1 MSRVLLIALCMLLT
15 SLHAGAERK
24 NQKRTNME
32 TLKLTEE
39 WDKTFPKSEKVD
51 HSKVTFTN
59 RYGITLAADLYIPRH
74 TTGKLAAI
82 AVCGPY
88 GAVKEQ
94 CSGLYAQTMA
104 ERGFI
109 TLAFDP
115 SFSGES
121 GGQPRYVSS
130 PDINTEDYSAAV
142 DYLILRDDVDSERI
156 GIIGICGWGG
166 LAINAAVM
174 DTRIKA
180 TVSSTMGAFD
190 SFDSEQRSQMREQL
204 NRQRTD
210 DIRKGAAPE
219 RSGGVP
225 AQLPDDAVDF
235 MKDYHNYYKTSRGYH
250 PRSVNS
256 NGGWQKITDLPFFTF
271 PLMAYAHEIKNAVLV
286 VHGDKAYSLSASQ
299 EAFKKL
305 KGANKELM
313 IIPDATHVDLYDR
326 IEVIPFAK
334 FEEFFNKYLQ

>member
-1 MSRVLLIALCMLLT
+1 MNRILSVLCLLMVF
-15 SLHAGAERK
+15 SQAGAQQNEQ
-24 NQKRTNME
+24 NGTNME
-32 TLKLTEE
+32 ILKLTEE
-39 WDKTFPKSEKVD
+39 WDKTFPKSEKVS
-51 HSKVTFTN
+51 HTKVTFPN
-59 RYGITLAADLYIPRH
+59 RYGISLTADLYLPKTIQ
-74 TTGKLAAI
+74 GKMPAI

-104 ERGFI
+104 ERGFL

-142 DYLILRDDVDSERI
+142 DYLTLRDDVDPERI
-156 GIIGICGWGG
+156 GVIGICGWGG

-190 SFDSEQRSQMREQL
+190 PYDSRQRREIREQL
-204 NRQRTD
+204 NRQRTED
-210 DIRKGAAPE
+210 LHKGAVPE

-225 AQLPDDAVDF
+225 AKLPDDAADYW
-235 MKDYHNYYKTSRGYH
+235 KDYQDYYKTPRGYH

-256 NGGWQKITDLPFFTF
+256 NGGWQKITDLPFLTF
-271 PLMAYAHEIKNAVLV
+271 PLMAYAHEIENAVLV
-286 VHGDKAYSLSASQ
+286 VHGDKAYSVSASR

-305 KGANKELM
+305 KGDNKVLM
-313 IIPDATHVDLYDR
+313 IIPGATHVDLYDCTD
-326 IEVIPFAK
+326 VIPFDK

>member
-1 MSRVLLIALCMLLT
+1 MGKIVSVLCLLMVYLYT
-15 SLHAGAERK
+15 GAQRN
-24 NQKRTNME
+24 NQYKTNME

-39 WDKTFPKSEKVD
+39 WDKTFPKSEKVS

-59 RYGITLAADLYIPRH
+59 RYGITLAADLYIPKH
-74 TTGKLAAI
+74 AVGKLPAI

-104 ERGFI
+104 GRGFL

-142 DYLILRDDVDSERI
+142 DYLTLREDVDPERI

-166 LAINAAVM
+166 LAINAAMM

-190 SFDSEQRSQMREQL
+190 PYDSGQRKEIRKQL
-204 NRQRTD
+204 NRQRTAD
-210 DIRKGAAPE
+210 LRKGAAPE

-225 AQLPDDAVDF
+225 AELPDDAADYW
-235 MKDYHNYYKTSRGYH
+235 KDYHDYYKTPRGYH

-256 NGGWQKITDLPFFTF
+256 NGGWQKITDLPFLTF
-271 PLMAYAHEIKNAVLV
+271 PLMAYADEIESAVLV
-286 VHGDKAYSLSASQ
+286 VHGDKAYSLSASR
-299 EAFKKL
+299 EAFRRL
-305 KGANKELM
+305 KGDNKELM
-313 IIPDATHVDLYDR
+313 IIPEATHVDLYDR
-326 IEVIPFAK
+326 TEVIPFDR
-334 FEEFFNKYLQ
+334 FVEFFHRYL

>member
-1 MSRVLLIALCMLLT
+1 
-15 SLHAGAERK
+15 
-24 NQKRTNME
+24 ME
-32 TLKLTEE
+32 TLKLTEQ
-39 WDKTFPKSEKVD
+39 WDKTFPKSEKVN

-59 RYGITLAADLYIPRH
+59 RYGITLAADLYIPKEAA
-74 TTGKLAAI
+74 GKIAAI

-142 DYLILRDDVDSERI
+142 DFLTLCSDVDSERI
-156 GIIGICGWGG
+156 GVIGICGWGR

-190 SFDSEQRSQMREQL
+190 PYDSEQRYEMREKL

-210 DIRKGAAPE
+210 DIRKGTAPE

-225 AQLPDDAVDF
+225 ALLTDDTPDF
-235 MKDYHNYYKTSRGYH
+235 MKDYHNYYKTPRGYH

-256 NGGWQKITDLPFFTF
+256 NGGWEKIADLPFLTF
-271 PLMAYAHEIKNAVLV
+271 PLMAYAEEIKSAVLV
-286 VHGDKAYSLSASQ
+286 VHGDKAYSLSATQ
-299 EAFKKL
+299 EAFQKL
-305 KGANKELM
+305 RGDNKELM
-313 IIPDATHVDLYDR
+313 IIPRATHVDLYDCMD
-326 IEVIPFAK
+326 IIPFDR
-334 FEEFFNKYLQ
+334 FEAFFHTYLK

>member
-1 MSRVLLIALCMLLT
+1 MGRIFLYVCLLMAF
-15 SLHAGAERK
+15 LHAGAQRN
-24 NQKRTNME
+24 NQNGINME
-32 TLKLTEE
+32 TLKLTKE
-39 WDKTFPKSEKVD
+39 WDKTFPKSEKVS
-51 HSKVTFTN
+51 HTKVTFTN
-59 RYGITLAADLYIPRH
+59 RYGITLAADLYIPK
-74 TTGKLAAI
+74 TAKGKLAAI

-142 DYLILRDDVDSERI
+142 DYLIMRDDVDPERI

-190 SFDSEQRSQMREQL
+190 PYDSRQRSEMREQL
-204 NRQRTD
+204 NLQRTAD
-210 DIRKGAAPE
+210 LRKGVAPE

-225 AQLPDDAVDF
+225 GELPDDVADYW
-235 MKDYHNYYKTSRGYH
+235 KDYQDYYKTTRGYH

-256 NGGWQKITDLPFFTF
+256 NGGWQKITDLPFLTF
-271 PLMAYAHEIKNAVLV
+271 PLMAYAEEIESAVLV

-305 KGANKELM
+305 KGDNKHLL
-313 IIPDATHVDLYDR
+313 IIPGATHVDLYDR
-326 IEVIPFAK
+326 TDVIPFDK
-334 FEEFFNKYLQ
+334 FDEFFNKYLQ